1 MTKLTDI
8 VVNVGRTGAI
18 TPNAVLEPVQIGG
31 VTVKSYVAQRG
42 LHPRPGY
49 SHQRHG
55 AGESAGDVIP
65 KCCARCSRCEP
76 ERRAWLM
83 LPVCPAC
90 GEPLVRSGRRS
101 RYLLRQQR
109 LPGAAVREV
118 EHFVSRGAMDVEG
131 FGIKQ
136 AELFVEQGFIKD
148 LADIYY
154 LP

>member
-1 MTKLTDI
+1 M
-8 VVNVGRTGAI
+8 
-18 TPNAVLEPVQIGG
+18 
-31 VTVKSYVAQRG
+31 
-42 LHPRPGY
+42 
-49 SHQRHG
+49 
-55 AGESAGDVIP
+55 
-65 KCCARCSRCEP
+65 
-76 ERRAWLM
+76 
-83 LPVCPAC
+83 
-90 GEPLVRSGRRS
+90 RSGRRS